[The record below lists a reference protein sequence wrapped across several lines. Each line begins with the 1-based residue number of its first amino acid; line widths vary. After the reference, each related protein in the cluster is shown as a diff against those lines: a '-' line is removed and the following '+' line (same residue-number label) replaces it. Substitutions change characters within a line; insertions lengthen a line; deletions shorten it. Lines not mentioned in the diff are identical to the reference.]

1 MSDEKH
7 KFYELQSNGT
17 ILWSSVAYFDT
28 HEISVKSQG
37 NIFETSKEAERERDR
52 RNLLYR
58 IEQFR
63 YQCQGEWK
71 PDWNRWQQLKF
82 CIFWNNESLIARPV
96 DTMLGFN
103 VFGYFKNREDCLEAI
118 GKFGHEIKRVYV
130 EELEK

>member
-103 VFGYFKNREDCLEAI
+103 VFGYFKDREDCLEAI
-118 GKFGHEIKRVYV
+118 GLFGHEIYKLYV
-130 EELEK
+130 DN

>member
-1 MSDEKH
+1 MSEEKQN
-7 KFYELQSNGT
+7 FYELQSNGT
-17 ILWSSVAYFDT
+17 ILWTLVSNFST
-28 HEISVKSQG
+28 HEISLKAQG

-52 RNLLYR
+52 RNLLHR
-58 IEQFR
+58 LEQFR
-63 YQCQGEWK
+63 DQCQGYWE

-103 VFGYFKNREDCLEAI
+103 VFGYFKNRDDCLEAI
-118 GKFGHEIKRVYV
+118 SRFGHEIKRLYV

>member
-1 MSDEKH
+1 MSEEKH

-17 ILWSSVAYFDT
+17 ILWSSVAYFDN
-28 HEISVKSQG
+28 HEISVKAQG
-37 NIFETSKEAERERDR
+37 NLFETSKEAERERDR

-63 YQCQGEWK
+63 YQCQGNWE

-103 VFGYFKNREDCLEAI
+103 AFGYFKNRDDCLEAI
-118 GKFGHEIKRVYV
+118 RLFGHEIYKLYV
-130 EELEK
+130 DN

>member
-17 ILWSSVAYFDT
+17 ILWSSAAYFDT